1 MSYEDQSRSLS
12 EARSFLFTPGDQ
24 PERIVKALKL
34 KTDAVIIDLEDS
46 VSDQNKELAR
56 KSIVEPISEH
66 RVTGGPLVVIRINAF
81 SSPEF
86 ALDLKV
92 ALSLNVDAI
101 MLPKFVPGSEAE
113 SVDKAIT
120 AMELELGR
128 ANLLPVIPLIEST
141 VGVLNLISVSS
152 FPKRV
157 IRLAFGA
164 ADLYA
169 DLGVTYSES
178 GPNSSFAMA
187 TIVMASVNCGLS
199 SPIDAPHFE
208 IEDDLGLET
217 SSFFA
222 RDMGFGAKLCIHPK
236 QLEIVATSFKRNL
249 DEKKWATRVIE
260 KWNQRSTGKG
270 AILVDGFL
278 IDEAMIKRA
287 RHILSII

>member
-1 MSYEDQSRSLS
+1 MSYEDWGRRLS
-12 EARSFLFTPGDQ
+12 EARNFLFTPGDQ
-24 PERIVKALKL
+24 PERIVKALQL
-34 KTDAVIIDLEDS
+34 ETDAVIIDLEDS
-46 VSDQNKELAR
+46 VSVQNKELAR
-56 KSIVEPISEH
+56 QSIVKPISEH
-66 RVTGGPLVVIRINAF
+66 RVMDGPLVVIRVNAF

-101 MLPKFVPGSEAE
+101 MLPKFIPGSEAE

-120 AMELELGR
+120 EMERELDR
-128 ANLLPVIPLIEST
+128 PNLLPVIPLIEST
-141 VGVLNLISVSS
+141 VGVLKLISVSS
-152 FPKRV
+152 FPPRV

-187 TIVMASVNCGLS
+187 SIVMASVNCGLD
-199 SPIDAPHFE
+199 SPIDSPHFE
-208 IEDDLGLET
+208 IEDDLGLHT
-217 SSFFA
+217 SSLLA
-222 RDMGFGAKLCIHPK
+222 REMGFGAKLCIHPK
-236 QLEIVATSFKRNL
+236 QLGIVATSFKRDL
-249 DEKKWATRVIE
+249 DEEKWATRVME
-260 KWNQRSTGKG
+260 KWEQRSTGKG

-287 RHILSII
+287 RHILSAM